1 MTTHPPRQSKTLRAW
16 QAVVRASARPLVRR
30 AAREAL
36 QGRLLD
42 PEDATRGR
50 WLRAD
55 VRGFREATWRRVDQ
69 MLPEAGLDELP
80 TWGSRLNVF
89 MAVVTTAA
97 YREMLDRGVRRDYA
111 ATLVADVGWKIY
123 AWMLTASA
131 LLPRLLTRSPQR
143 RLDWTLKL
151 LMWFPFS
158 APGPPAYEVR
168 AWSEGEKILTHWTHC
183 PPQAFVRSL
192 VEAGD
197 DRGELEAFYRSWCL
211 YDWAGADL
219 LVGDGRH
226 GHYQRPHTLSRGD
239 AVCDMCWWATS
250 PSRAQANE
258 RGTGE
263 AARALPRQ

>member
-1 MTTHPPRQSKTLRAW
+1 MTTDHAG
-16 QAVVRASARPLVRR
+16 QAALSRVWLSVARLFARPLVRR

-36 QGRLLD
+36 QGRVLD
-42 PEDATRGR
+42 PDDATRGR
-50 WLRAD
+50 WLRSD
-55 VRGFREATWRRVDQ
+55 VRAFRAATWRRVNAL
-69 MLPEAGLDELP
+69 LPTARLEQLP

-97 YREMLDRGVRRDYA
+97 YQEMLDRGVSCDYA

-131 LLPRLLTRSPQR
+131 IPARILVRSPER

-158 APGPPAYEVR
+158 APGKPGYEVR
-168 AWSEGEKILTHWTHC
+168 AWNDGESVFTHWTHC

-192 VEAGD
+192 VGHGD
-197 DRGELEAFYRSWCL
+197 GRGELEAFYRSWCL

-219 LVGDGRH
+219 LVGDGEH
-226 GHYQRPHTLSRGD
+226 GHYERPHTLSRGD
-239 AVCDMCWWATS
+239 AVCDMCWWARR
-250 PSRAQANE
+250 PGDEQRAK
-258 RGTGE
+258 R
-263 AARALPRQ
+263 ARRPA